1 MQYKRLHYCFSCISG
16 LVLNSFIRHYEPA
29 YFSKEHLAHQR
40 ATTNLKAQ
48 LHKSPQRRKRETHS
62 QFYEKDH
69 ANSKNNQNIK
79 SFRNERYH
87 KPIMFNF
94 TAHNRLVHLLCAIS
108 YNNKISSKLK
118 FR

>member
-1 MQYKRLHYCFSCISG
+1 MYNKRLHYCFSCISG

-48 LHKSPQRRKRETHS
+48 LHKSSQRRKRETHS

-94 TAHNRLVHLLCAIS
+94 TAHNRLVTSSLC
-108 YNNKISSKLK
+108 YFL
-118 FR
+118 